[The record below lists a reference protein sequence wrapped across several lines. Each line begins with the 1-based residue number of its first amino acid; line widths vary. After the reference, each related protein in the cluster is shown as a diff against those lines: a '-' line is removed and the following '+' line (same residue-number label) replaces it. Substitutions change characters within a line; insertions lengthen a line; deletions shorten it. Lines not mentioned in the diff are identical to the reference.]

1 MKRGRD
7 RTTTIIPN
15 IITALVV
22 GSLLVII
29 TTATAI
35 AMPPLSLRSVT
46 QILPATPKHWVGDGF
61 HVHPVF
67 GSKAFTEEVSPFL
80 MFDYATPQ

>member
-1 MKRGRD
+1 MKRVRV

-22 GSLLVII
+22 GLLLVI

-35 AMPPLSLRSVT
+35 AMSPLSLRSVK